1 MIQTL
6 NLIHFMVAVAAIV
19 LGAYIMGTIMATDKK
34 RATDIIR
41 SIIDF
46 LKNLLH
52 K

>member
-19 LGAYIMGTIMATDKK
+19 LGAYIMGTAMATDSR
-34 RATDIIR
+34 RATDIIHI
-41 SIIDF
+41 IIDF
-46 LKNLLH
+46 LKKLLH